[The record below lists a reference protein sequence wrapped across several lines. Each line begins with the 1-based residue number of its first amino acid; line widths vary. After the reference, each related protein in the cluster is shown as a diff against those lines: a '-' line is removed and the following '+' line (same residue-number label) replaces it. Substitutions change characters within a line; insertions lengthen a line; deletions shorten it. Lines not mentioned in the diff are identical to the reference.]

1 MNINKITITIT
12 LSILTVISCNKV
24 ETQKIKSGNTVEKN
38 TISST
43 NQEKLALEK
52 STKEEETIIHPF
64 EVVHVSATEKQID
77 SLTQGL
83 DEEDYSI
90 VTDDAYYYTAQ
101 AQKYLDSMKIKTI
114 NVDAGKRVIFV
125 SKTGK
130 KYPYKTKVTISEF
143 ILFNGESKPEVA
155 DMVSIH
161 KHIEKL
167 YKRAKQ

>member
-1 MNINKITITIT
+1 M
-12 LSILTVISCNKV
+12 
-24 ETQKIKSGNTVEKN
+24 
-38 TISST
+38 
-43 NQEKLALEK
+43 
-52 STKEEETIIHPF
+52 
-64 EVVHVSATEKQID
+64 VHVSATEKQID

-90 VTDDAYYYTAQ
+90 LTDDAYYYTAQ

-167 YKRAKQ
+167 YKRAK

>member
-24 ETQKIKSGNTVEKN
+24 ETKKIKSGNTVEKN

-43 NQEKLALEK
+43 NQEKLALEN
-52 STKEEETIIHPF
+52 STKEEGTIIHPF

-90 VTDDAYYYTAQ
+90 LTDDAYYYTAQ

-114 NVDAGKRVIFV
+114 NVDAGKRVIFI

-130 KYPYKTKVTISEF
+130 KYPYKTKVAVSEF
-143 ILFNGESKPEVA
+143 VLFNGESKPEVA
-155 DMVSIH
+155 DLVYID

-167 YKRAKQ
+167 YKRTK

>member
-1 MNINKITITIT
+1 MNINKTFLAALFVAITI
-12 LSILTVISCNKV
+12 ISCNKSESK
-24 ETQKIKSGNTVEKN
+24 ETSIN
-38 TISST
+38 
-43 NQEKLALEK
+43 K
-52 STKEEETIIHPF
+52 STSKDSVMSSNKEQIADEALTDKDGKIIHPF

-90 VTDDAYYYTAQ
+90 ITDDAYYYTAQ

-114 NVDAGKRVIFV
+114 NVDAGKKVIFI

-130 KYPYKTKVTISEF
+130 KYPYKTKVAVSEF
-143 ILFNGESKPEVA
+143 ILFNGEAAPEVA
-155 DMVSIH
+155 DMVSID

-167 YKRAKQ
+167 YKRAK

>member
-77 SLTQGL
+77 NLTQGL

-90 VTDDAYYYTAQ
+90 VTVDAYYYTAQ

-114 NVDAGKRVIFV
+114 NVDAGKKIIFV

-167 YKRAKQ
+167 YKRAK

>member
-1 MNINKITITIT
+1 MNINKITITIV
-12 LSILTVISCNKV
+12 LSILTIISCNKT
-24 ETQKIKSGNTVEKN
+24 ETKEIKSGNTVEKD
-38 TISST
+38 TISAT
-43 NQEKLALEK
+43 NQEKLALK
-52 STKEEETIIHPF
+52 NSTKEEGTIIHPF

-114 NVDAGKRVIFV
+114 NVDAGKKIIFV

-143 ILFNGESKPEVA
+143 VLFNGESKPEVA

-167 YKRAKQ
+167 YKRSK

>member
-1 MNINKITITIT
+1 MNINKITITIV
-12 LSILTVISCNKV
+12 LSILTIISCNKA
-24 ETQKIKSGNTVEKN
+24 ETKEIKSENTVEKD
-38 TISST
+38 TFSAT
-43 NQEKLALEK
+43 NQEELALEN
-52 STKEEETIIHPF
+52 STKEEGTIIHPF

-114 NVDAGKRVIFV
+114 NVDAGKKVIFV

-130 KYPYKTKVTISEF
+130 KYPYKTKVAVSEF
-143 ILFNGESKPEVA
+143 ILFNGETAPEVA
-155 DMVSIH
+155 DMVSID

-167 YKRAKQ
+167 YKRAK